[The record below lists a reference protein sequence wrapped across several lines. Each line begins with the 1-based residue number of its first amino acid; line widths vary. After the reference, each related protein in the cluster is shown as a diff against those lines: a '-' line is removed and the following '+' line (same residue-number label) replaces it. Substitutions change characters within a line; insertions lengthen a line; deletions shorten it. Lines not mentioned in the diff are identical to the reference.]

1 MANIKSAKKRILV
14 SQTRYERNKSV
25 KSAIKTAT
33 KKVEAAVANK
43 DKETVSLEDFKA
55 LQEQMK
61 QMMALLNSKQNEIEE
76 LKNNKQ
82 ATSDDDIQE
91 NDYVT
96 IRNVSTGSVVV
107 GTRNNEYILENEGDI
122 ERVQFNELRSLK
134 NAHPKFFTIPLI
146 VIDDE
151 KAVKKLGLEKLYSE
165 LAYLNDLK
173 TFFEN
178 NYEDEI
184 VQKLNK
190 LSDFS
195 RMQVFEK
202 LKQMVK
208 DKTFIDMDVR
218 ELIKKHYTIDIFE
231 K

>member
-1 MANIKSAKKRILV
+1 MARA
-14 SQTRYERNKSV
+14 
-25 KSAIKTAT
+25 
-33 KKVEAAVANK
+33 KKVEENENINVKETKTNK
-43 DKETVSLEDFKA
+43 EKETVSMEDFKA

-76 LKNNKQ
+76 LRNSKQ
-82 ATSDDDIQE
+82 AISDDIDG

-107 GTRNNEYILENEGDI
+107 GTRNNEYILESEGDI

-178 NYEDEI
+178 NYEDDI
-184 VQKLNK
+184 VQKLNN

>member
-1 MANIKSAKKRILV
+1 MARA
-14 SQTRYERNKSV
+14 
-25 KSAIKTAT
+25 
-33 KKVEAAVANK
+33 KKVEENENITTK
-43 DKETVSLEDFKA
+43 ETKTNKETVNIEDFKS

-61 QMMALLNSKQNEIEE
+61 QMMDLLNSKQNEIEE
-76 LKNNKQ
+76 LKNSKQ
-82 ATSDDDIQE
+82 AISDDIDG

-107 GTRNNEYILENEGDI
+107 GTRNDEYILENEGDMESI
-122 ERVQFNELRSLK
+122 QFNELRSLK

-173 TFFEN
+173 SFFEN

>member
-1 MANIKSAKKRILV
+1 MARA
-14 SQTRYERNKSV
+14 
-25 KSAIKTAT
+25 
-33 KKVEAAVANK
+33 KKVEENEDINVKETETNK
-43 DKETVSLEDFKA
+43 DKETVSIEDFKA

-76 LKNNKQ
+76 LRNSKQ
-82 ATSDDDIQE
+82 AISNEIQE

-151 KAVKKLGLEKLYSE
+151 KVIKKLGLEKLYSE

>member
-1 MANIKSAKKRILV
+1 MARA
-14 SQTRYERNKSV
+14 
-25 KSAIKTAT
+25 
-33 KKVEAAVANK
+33 KKVEENENITTKETKTNK
-43 DKETVSLEDFKA
+43 DKETVSMEDFKA

-82 ATSDDDIQE
+82 AISDDIQE

-107 GTRNNEYILENEGDI
+107 GTRNNEYILESEGDI

-146 VIDDE
+146 VVDDE

>member
-1 MANIKSAKKRILV
+1 MARA
-14 SQTRYERNKSV
+14 
-25 KSAIKTAT
+25 
-33 KKVEAAVANK
+33 KKVEENENITTK
-43 DKETVSLEDFKA
+43 ETKTNKETVSMEDFKA

-61 QMMALLNSKQNEIEE
+61 QMMTLLNSKQNEIEE
-76 LKNNKQ
+76 LKNSKQ
-82 ATSDDDIQE
+82 AISDDIDG

-107 GTRNNEYILENEGDI
+107 GTRNDEYILENEGDMESI
-122 ERVQFNELRSLK
+122 QFNELRSLK

-146 VIDDE
+146 IVDDE

-184 VQKLNK
+184 VQKLNN

>member
-1 MANIKSAKKRILV
+1 MARA
-14 SQTRYERNKSV
+14 
-25 KSAIKTAT
+25 
-33 KKVEAAVANK
+33 KKVEENENITTKETKTNK
-43 DKETVSLEDFKA
+43 DKETVSMEDFKA

-76 LKNNKQ
+76 LRNSKQ
-82 ATSDDDIQE
+82 ATSNDIQE

-107 GTRNNEYILENEGDI
+107 GTRNNEYILESEGDI

-134 NAHPKFFTIPLI
+134 NAHPIFFTIPLI

>member
-1 MANIKSAKKRILV
+1 MARA
-14 SQTRYERNKSV
+14 
-25 KSAIKTAT
+25 
-33 KKVEAAVANK
+33 KKVEENENINVKETKSNK
-43 DKETVSLEDFKA
+43 DKETVSMEDFKA

-76 LKNNKQ
+76 LKNSKQ
-82 ATSDDDIQE
+82 AISDDIDG

-107 GTRNNEYILENEGDI
+107 GTRNNEYILESEGDI

>member
-1 MANIKSAKKRILV
+1 MARA
-14 SQTRYERNKSV
+14 
-25 KSAIKTAT
+25 
-33 KKVEAAVANK
+33 KKVEENENINTEETK
-43 DKETVSLEDFKA
+43 EKETKTNKETVNMEDFKA

-76 LKNNKQ
+76 LRNGKQ
-82 ATSDDDIQE
+82 TISDDIQE
-91 NDYVT
+91 NDYIT

-107 GTRNNEYILENEGDI
+107 GTRNNEYILESEGDI

-146 VIDDE
+146 VVDDE

-184 VQKLNK
+184 V
-190 LSDFS
+190 
-195 RMQVFEK
+195 
-202 LKQMVK
+202 
-208 DKTFIDMDVR
+208 
-218 ELIKKHYTIDIFE
+218 
-231 K
+231 

>member
-1 MANIKSAKKRILV
+1 MARA
-14 SQTRYERNKSV
+14 
-25 KSAIKTAT
+25 
-33 KKVEAAVANK
+33 KKVEENENINVKETKTNK
-43 DKETVSLEDFKA
+43 DKETVSMEDFKA

-82 ATSDDDIQE
+82 ATSNDIQE

-107 GTRNNEYILENEGDI
+107 GTRNNEYILESEGDI

-151 KAVKKLGLEKLYSE
+151 KAIKKLGLEKLYAE
-165 LAYLNDLK
+165 LSYLDDLK

-202 LKQMVK
+202 LKQIVK

>member
-1 MANIKSAKKRILV
+1 MARA
-14 SQTRYERNKSV
+14 
-25 KSAIKTAT
+25 
-33 KKVEAAVANK
+33 KKVEENENINVKETKTNK
-43 DKETVSLEDFKA
+43 EKETVSMEDFKA

-76 LKNNKQ
+76 LKNSKQ
-82 ATSDDDIQE
+82 TISDDIQE

-96 IRNVSTGSVVV
+96 IRNVSTGPVIV
-107 GTRNNEYILENEGDI
+107 GTRNDEYILENEGDMESI
-122 ERVQFNELRSLK
+122 QFNELRSLK
-134 NAHPKFFTIPLI
+134 NSHPKFFTIPLI
-146 VIDDE
+146 IVDDE

-165 LAYLNDLK
+165 LAYLDDLK

>member
-1 MANIKSAKKRILV
+1 MARA
-14 SQTRYERNKSV
+14 
-25 KSAIKTAT
+25 
-33 KKVEAAVANK
+33 KKVEENENITTKETKTNK
-43 DKETVSLEDFKA
+43 DKETVSMEDFKA

-82 ATSDDDIQE
+82 VTSDDDIQE

-184 VQKLNK
+184 IQKLNK

>member
-1 MANIKSAKKRILV
+1 MARA
-14 SQTRYERNKSV
+14 
-25 KSAIKTAT
+25 
-33 KKVEAAVANK
+33 KKVEENENINVKETKTNK
-43 DKETVSLEDFKA
+43 DKETVSMEDFKA

-82 ATSDDDIQE
+82 ATSDDIQE

-96 IRNVSTGSVVV
+96 IRNVSTSSVIV

-122 ERVQFNELRSLK
+122 ERIQFNELRSLK

-151 KAVKKLGLEKLYSE
+151 KAIKKLGLEKLYSE
-165 LAYLNDLK
+165 LAYLDDLK

-184 VQKLNK
+184 VKKLNN

>member
-1 MANIKSAKKRILV
+1 MARA
-14 SQTRYERNKSV
+14 
-25 KSAIKTAT
+25 
-33 KKVEAAVANK
+33 KKVEENENINVKETKTSK
-43 DKETVSLEDFKA
+43 DKETVSMEDFKA

-76 LKNNKQ
+76 LKNSKQ
-82 ATSDDDIQE
+82 AISDDIDG

-107 GTRNNEYILENEGDI
+107 GTRNNEYILESEGDI

-151 KAVKKLGLEKLYSE
+151 KVIKKLGLEKLYSE

-184 VQKLNK
+184 VQKLNN

>member
-1 MANIKSAKKRILV
+1 MARA
-14 SQTRYERNKSV
+14 
-25 KSAIKTAT
+25 
-33 KKVEAAVANK
+33 KKVEENENINVKETKTNK
-43 DKETVSLEDFKA
+43 DKETVSMEDFKA

-61 QMMALLNSKQNEIEE
+61 QMMELLNSKQNEIEE

-82 ATSDDDIQE
+82 SISNDIQE

-107 GTRNNEYILENEGDI
+107 GTRNNEYILESEGDI

-184 VQKLNK
+184 VQKLNN

-208 DKTFIDMDVR
+208 DKTFIAMDVR

>member
-1 MANIKSAKKRILV
+1 MARA
-14 SQTRYERNKSV
+14 
-25 KSAIKTAT
+25 
-33 KKVEAAVANK
+33 KKVEENENINVKETKTNK
-43 DKETVSLEDFKA
+43 DKETVSMEDFKA

-107 GTRNNEYILENEGDI
+107 GTRNNEYILESEGDI
-122 ERVQFNELRSLK
+122 ERVQFNELRSLN

-184 VQKLNK
+184 VQKLNN

>member
-1 MANIKSAKKRILV
+1 MARA
-14 SQTRYERNKSV
+14 
-25 KSAIKTAT
+25 
-33 KKVEAAVANK
+33 KKVEENENINVKETKTNK
-43 DKETVSLEDFKA
+43 EKETVSMEDFKA

-82 ATSDDDIQE
+82 VTSDDIQE
-91 NDYVT
+91 NDYIT

-146 VIDDE
+146 VVDDE
-151 KAVKKLGLEKLYSE
+151 KAIKKLGLEKLYSE

-184 VQKLNK
+184 IKKLNK

>member
-1 MANIKSAKKRILV
+1 MARA
-14 SQTRYERNKSV
+14 
-25 KSAIKTAT
+25 
-33 KKVEAAVANK
+33 KKVEENENINVKETKTNK
-43 DKETVSLEDFKA
+43 DKETVSMEDFKA

-61 QMMALLNSKQNEIEE
+61 QMMELLNSKQNEIEE

-82 ATSDDDIQE
+82 AISDDIQE

-107 GTRNNEYILENEGDI
+107 GTRNNEYILESEGDI

-202 LKQMVK
+202 LKQMLKQV
-208 DKTFIDMDVR
+208 ILM
-218 ELIKKHYTIDIFE
+218 LIILMYFT
-231 K
+231 

>member
-1 MANIKSAKKRILV
+1 MARA
-14 SQTRYERNKSV
+14 
-25 KSAIKTAT
+25 
-33 KKVEAAVANK
+33 KKVEENENINVKETKTNK
-43 DKETVSLEDFKA
+43 DKETVSMEDFKA

-82 ATSDDDIQE
+82 ATSDDIQE

-107 GTRNNEYILENEGDI
+107 GTRNNEYILESEGDI

-173 TFFEN
+173 TFFEK

-184 VQKLNK
+184 IQKLNK

>member
-1 MANIKSAKKRILV
+1 M
-14 SQTRYERNKSV
+14 ER
-25 KSAIKTAT
+25 
-33 KKVEAAVANK
+33 
-43 DKETVSLEDFKA
+43 
-55 LQEQMK
+55 
-61 QMMALLNSKQNEIEE
+61 
-76 LKNNKQ
+76 
-82 ATSDDDIQE
+82 
-91 NDYVT
+91 
-96 IRNVSTGSVVV
+96 RN
-107 GTRNNEYILENEGDI
+107 Y
-122 ERVQFNELRSLK
+122 
-134 NAHPKFFTIPLI
+134 
-146 VIDDE
+146 DDE
-151 KAVKKLGLEKLYSE
+151 KAIKKLGLEKLYAE
-165 LAYLNDLK
+165 LAYLDDLK

>member
-1 MANIKSAKKRILV
+1 MARA
-14 SQTRYERNKSV
+14 
-25 KSAIKTAT
+25 
-33 KKVEAAVANK
+33 KKVEENENINVKETKTNK
-43 DKETVSLEDFKA
+43 DKETVSMEDFKA

-107 GTRNNEYILENEGDI
+107 GTRNNEYILESEGDI

-173 TFFEN
+173 SFFEN

>member
-1 MANIKSAKKRILV
+1 MARA
-14 SQTRYERNKSV
+14 
-25 KSAIKTAT
+25 
-33 KKVEAAVANK
+33 KKVEENENINTK
-43 DKETVSLEDFKA
+43 ETKTNKETVNMEDFKA

-82 ATSDDDIQE
+82 AISDDIQE

-107 GTRNNEYILENEGDI
+107 GTRNNEYILESEGDI

-151 KAVKKLGLEKLYSE
+151 KAIKKLGLEKLYSE

>member
-1 MANIKSAKKRILV
+1 MARA
-14 SQTRYERNKSV
+14 
-25 KSAIKTAT
+25 
-33 KKVEAAVANK
+33 KKVEENENITTKETKTNK
-43 DKETVSLEDFKA
+43 DKETVSMEDFKA

-76 LKNNKQ
+76 LKNSKQ
-82 ATSDDDIQE
+82 TISDDIQE

-107 GTRNNEYILENEGDI
+107 GTRNNEYILESEGDI

-184 VQKLNK
+184 VQKLNN

>member
-1 MANIKSAKKRILV
+1 MARA
-14 SQTRYERNKSV
+14 
-25 KSAIKTAT
+25 
-33 KKVEAAVANK
+33 KKVEENENINVKETKTNK
-43 DKETVSLEDFKA
+43 EKETVSMEDFKA

-82 ATSDDDIQE
+82 ATSDDIQE

-107 GTRNNEYILENEGDI
+107 GTRNNEYILESEGDI

-151 KAVKKLGLEKLYSE
+151 KAIKKLGLEKLYAE
-165 LAYLNDLK
+165 LSYLDDLK

-184 VQKLNK
+184 IKKLNK

-218 ELIKKHYTIDIFE
+218 ELIKKHYTIDIFV

>member
-1 MANIKSAKKRILV
+1 MARA
-14 SQTRYERNKSV
+14 
-25 KSAIKTAT
+25 
-33 KKVEAAVANK
+33 KKVEENENINVKETKTNK
-43 DKETVSLEDFKA
+43 DKETVSMEDFKA

-76 LKNNKQ
+76 LRNSKQ
-82 ATSDDDIQE
+82 ATSNEIQE

-107 GTRNNEYILENEGDI
+107 GTRNNEYILESEGDI

-151 KAVKKLGLEKLYSE
+151 KAIKKLGLEKLYSE

-173 TFFEN
+173 SFFEN

-208 DKTFIDMDVR
+208 DKTFIDTDVR

>member
-1 MANIKSAKKRILV
+1 MARA
-14 SQTRYERNKSV
+14 
-25 KSAIKTAT
+25 
-33 KKVEAAVANK
+33 KKVEENENINVKETKTNK
-43 DKETVSLEDFKA
+43 EKETVSMEDFKA

-82 ATSDDDIQE
+82 ATSDDIQE
-91 NDYVT
+91 NDYIT

-146 VIDDE
+146 VVDDE
-151 KAVKKLGLEKLYSE
+151 KAIKKLGLEKLYSE
-165 LAYLNDLK
+165 LAYLDDLK

-184 VQKLNK
+184 VKKLNN

>member
-1 MANIKSAKKRILV
+1 MARA
-14 SQTRYERNKSV
+14 
-25 KSAIKTAT
+25 
-33 KKVEAAVANK
+33 KKVEENENINEK
-43 DKETVSLEDFKA
+43 ETKTNKETVSMEDFKA

-61 QMMALLNSKQNEIEE
+61 QMMELLNSKQNEIEE

-82 ATSDDDIQE
+82 TISEDIQE

-146 VIDDE
+146 VVDDE
-151 KAVKKLGLEKLYSE
+151 KVIKKLGLEKLYSE
-165 LAYLNDLK
+165 LAYLDDLK
-173 TFFEN
+173 KFYET

-184 VQKLNK
+184 VKKLNK

-208 DKTFIDMDVR
+208 EKTFIEMDVR

>member
-1 MANIKSAKKRILV
+1 MARA
-14 SQTRYERNKSV
+14 
-25 KSAIKTAT
+25 
-33 KKVEAAVANK
+33 KKVEENENINVKETKTN
-43 DKETVSLEDFKA
+43 KETVNMEDFKA

-61 QMMALLNSKQNEIEE
+61 QMMDLLNSKQNEIEE
-76 LKNNKQ
+76 LRNSKQ
-82 ATSDDDIQE
+82 AISNDIQE

-107 GTRNNEYILENEGDI
+107 GTRNDEYILENEGDMESI
-122 ERVQFNELRSLK
+122 QFNELRSLK
-134 NAHPKFFTIPLI
+134 NAHPKFFTIPL
-146 VIDDE
+146 VVVDDE
-151 KAVKKLGLEKLYSE
+151 KAIKQLGLEKLYAE
-165 LAYLNDLK
+165 LAYLDDLK

>member
-1 MANIKSAKKRILV
+1 MARA
-14 SQTRYERNKSV
+14 
-25 KSAIKTAT
+25 
-33 KKVEAAVANK
+33 KKVEENENINVKETKTNK
-43 DKETVSLEDFKA
+43 EKETVSMEDFKA

-76 LKNNKQ
+76 LRNSKQ
-82 ATSDDDIQE
+82 AISNEIQE

-107 GTRNNEYILENEGDI
+107 GTRNNEYILESEGDI
-122 ERVQFNELRSLK
+122 ERIQFNELRSLK

-146 VIDDE
+146 VVDDE
-151 KAVKKLGLEKLYSE
+151 KAIKQLGLEKLYAE
-165 LAYLNDLK
+165 LAYLDDLK

-184 VQKLNK
+184 VQKLNN

>member
-1 MANIKSAKKRILV
+1 MARA
-14 SQTRYERNKSV
+14 
-25 KSAIKTAT
+25 
-33 KKVEAAVANK
+33 KKVEENENINVKETKTNK
-43 DKETVSLEDFKA
+43 EKETVSMEDFKA

-82 ATSDDDIQE
+82 ATSDDIQE
-91 NDYVT
+91 NDYIT

-146 VIDDE
+146 VVDDE

-165 LAYLNDLK
+165 LAYLDDLK
-173 TFFEN
+173 SFFEN

>member
-1 MANIKSAKKRILV
+1 MARA
-14 SQTRYERNKSV
+14 
-25 KSAIKTAT
+25 
-33 KKVEAAVANK
+33 KKVEENENITTKETKTNK
-43 DKETVSLEDFKA
+43 DKETVSMEDFKA

-76 LKNNKQ
+76 LRNSKQ
-82 ATSDDDIQE
+82 ATSNDIQE

-96 IRNVSTGSVVV
+96 IRNVSTGSVIV
-107 GTRNNEYILENEGDI
+107 GTRNDEYILENEGDMESI
-122 ERVQFNELRSLK
+122 QFNELRSLK

>member
-1 MANIKSAKKRILV
+1 MARA
-14 SQTRYERNKSV
+14 
-25 KSAIKTAT
+25 
-33 KKVEAAVANK
+33 KKVEENENINVKETKTNK
-43 DKETVSLEDFKA
+43 EKETVSMDDFKA

-82 ATSDDDIQE
+82 ATSNDIQE

-107 GTRNNEYILENEGDI
+107 GTRNNEYILESEGDI

-151 KAVKKLGLEKLYSE
+151 KAVKKLGLEKLYAE
-165 LAYLNDLK
+165 LSYLDDLK

-184 VQKLNK
+184 VQKLNN

>member
-1 MANIKSAKKRILV
+1 MARA
-14 SQTRYERNKSV
+14 
-25 KSAIKTAT
+25 
-33 KKVEAAVANK
+33 KKVEENENINVKETKTNK
-43 DKETVSLEDFKA
+43 DKETVSMEDFKA

-82 ATSDDDIQE
+82 AISDDIQE

-107 GTRNNEYILENEGDI
+107 GTRNNEYILESEGDI

-151 KAVKKLGLEKLYSE
+151 KAIKKLGLEKLYSE

>member
-1 MANIKSAKKRILV
+1 MARA
-14 SQTRYERNKSV
+14 
-25 KSAIKTAT
+25 
-33 KKVEAAVANK
+33 KKVEENENINTEETK
-43 DKETVSLEDFKA
+43 TNKETVNMEDFKA

-76 LKNNKQ
+76 LKNSKQ
-82 ATSDDDIQE
+82 AISDDDIQE

-146 VIDDE
+146 IIDDE
-151 KAVKKLGLEKLYSE
+151 KAIKKLGLEKLYSE
-165 LAYLNDLK
+165 LAYLDDLK
-173 TFFEN
+173 SFFEN

>member
-1 MANIKSAKKRILV
+1 MARA
-14 SQTRYERNKSV
+14 
-25 KSAIKTAT
+25 
-33 KKVEAAVANK
+33 KKVEENENINVKETKTNK
-43 DKETVSLEDFKA
+43 EKETVSMEDFKA

-76 LKNNKQ
+76 LKNSKQ
-82 ATSDDDIQE
+82 AISDDIQE

-107 GTRNNEYILENEGDI
+107 GTRNNEYILESEGDI

-173 TFFEN
+173 TFFEK

-218 ELIKKHYTIDIFE
+218 ELIKKHYTIEIFE